1 MFDGGAHRTV
11 VRKDTIKSLNL
22 KSVGAFKQSKMVY
35 RGGVTAERLHHNY
48 QLRIADLSG
57 RNTRTL
63 LAHDEEE
70 IVGFIPRIPRGEWMK
85 QLTQKQIRVSD
96 LQSNNPEIEI
106 LVGNDYEGMLMTGHI
121 ESLDCGVTA
130 IQYVWGW
137 ALSGRRPEGRSSAA
151 VSLSL
156 LACQG
161 SITSLWSLE
170 SLGIMDPAEMKNET
184 ERGEETIKKFK
195 QTVSR
200 NEEGRYS
207 IRLPW
212 IVENP
217 TLPDNRS
224 VAEKRLM
231 SGTRKLLEKGKIAE
245 YGDLFKPWEAEGFIE
260 EVKEEEKNSR
270 IHYLPHH
277 PVFKPNSLT
286 TPVRPVFDASC
297 KTGRNPSL
305 NDCLEKGPNLLELIP
320 SLLLR
325 FRQKKIGVI
334 ADIRKAFQMIL
345 VDPVDRDYLR
355 FLWWKDPHQRRD
367 VKIYRHRRVV
377 FGVNSSPFLLGA
389 VIGLHLESASP
400 EDRETAIMV
409 AKSLYVDN
417 LVTSVNSVEDLEELR
432 RKAVKLLASASM
444 ELRQWECSECLLGP
458 GSDYSSHLT
467 TSVLGMAW
475 DKAEDCLHINIPKSE
490 LPEKMTRRKLLSHTQ
505 SIFDRMGYLSPAT
518 IIPKILL
525 QRSWKT
531 SKTWDEK
538 LDEKIEK
545 EFREWWEQAEL
556 LERVRITRFAFGG
569 ESIQLHGFSDAS
581 QNAYSAAV
589 FIRVEYGGSVKC
601 HLLQAKSRVAPIR
614 PTTTIPR
621 LELLGCVILAR
632 MMMTVVE
639 AMSLQDVP
647 KYYWTDSSTALAWVK
662 RNSEW
667 GTFVGNRVK
676 EICKL
681 SSPQEWSH
689 VPGKQNP
696 ADLPSRSCTP
706 KKLLDSRW
714 WEGPEWLRKP
724 REEWP
729 TCEEITDEESVK
741 KSRKEQ
747 V

>member
-1 MFDGGAHRTV
+1 M
-11 VRKDTIKSLNL
+11 
-22 KSVGAFKQSKMVY
+22 
-35 RGGVTAERLHHNY
+35 
-48 QLRIADLSG
+48 
-57 RNTRTL
+57 
-63 LAHDEEE
+63 
-70 IVGFIPRIPRGEWMK
+70 
-85 QLTQKQIRVSD
+85 
-96 LQSNNPEIEI
+96 
-106 LVGNDYEGMLMTGHI
+106 
-121 ESLDCGVTA
+121 
-130 IQYVWGW
+130 
-137 ALSGRRPEGRSSAA
+137 
-151 VSLSL
+151 
-156 LACQG
+156 
-161 SITSLWSLE
+161 
-170 SLGIMDPAEMKNET
+170 
-184 ERGEETIKKFK
+184 
-195 QTVSR
+195 
-200 NEEGRYS
+200 
-207 IRLPW
+207 
-212 IVENP
+212 
-217 TLPDNRS
+217 
-224 VAEKRLM
+224 
-231 SGTRKLLEKGKIAE
+231 
-245 YGDLFKPWEAEGFIE
+245 
-260 EVKEEEKNSR
+260 
-270 IHYLPHH
+270 
-277 PVFKPNSLT
+277 
-286 TPVRPVFDASC
+286 
-297 KTGRNPSL
+297 
-305 NDCLEKGPNLLELIP
+305 
-320 SLLLR
+320 
-325 FRQKKIGVI
+325 
-334 ADIRKAFQMIL
+334 
-345 VDPVDRDYLR
+345 
-355 FLWWKDPHQRRD
+355 
-367 VKIYRHRRVV
+367 
-377 FGVNSSPFLLGA
+377 
-389 VIGLHLESASP
+389 
-400 EDRETAIMV
+400 
-409 AKSLYVDN
+409 
-417 LVTSVNSVEDLEELR
+417 
-432 RKAVKLLASASM
+432 
-444 ELRQWECSECLLGP
+444 
-458 GSDYSSHLT
+458 
-467 TSVLGMAW
+467 
-475 DKAEDCLHINIPKSE
+475 
-490 LPEKMTRRKLLSHTQ
+490 SHTQ